1 MFAKI
6 NHVATVSENYAQLCK
21 FYESMFGLKTSSKA
35 RPTRAVTVGDGYVG
49 LNINPRRAGRPA
61 RLDHFG
67 IQVEDVD
74 TVFDRMRKKYPR
86 VEWLKRPAS
95 RPFAGITTHDPDC
108 NVFDLS
114 QKDMTNRTEVY
125 ADHQE
130 EGFSRSQPRYI
141 SHVALRTWNPEAM
154 AEFYVDV
161 FELSPRNKAE
171 GDPNYYVSDGRMT
184 LMIMPWHITD
194 YDGTG
199 IVSPGMDHIGLTV
212 ESLDKFKEDVERIAG
227 DNPFLTPSPVGTGAE
242 GAARLELFKK
252 SCPLGQ
258 YFMADS
264 DGVLLSV
271 AQQ

>member
-6 NHVATVSENYAQLCK
+6 NHVATVSDNYAQLAK
-21 FYESMFGLKTSSKA
+21 FYESMFGLKTSGKA

-95 RPFAGITTHDPDC
+95 RPFAGITTHDMDG

-114 QKDMTNRTEVY
+114 QKDMSNRTEVY
-125 ADHQE
+125 ADHE
-130 EGFSRSQPRYI
+130 ENARTQPRYI
-141 SHVALRTWNPEAM
+141 SHAAFRTLNPEAM

-161 FELSPRNKAE
+161 FELGTRNKAE
-171 GDPNYYVSDGRMT
+171 GDPNYYVTDGRMT
-184 LMIMPWHITD
+184 LIIMPWHITD

-199 IVSPGMDHIGLTV
+199 IVSPGMDHIGFTV
-212 ESLDKFKEDVERIAG
+212 ESIDQFKKDVERIS
-227 DNPFLTPSPVGTGAE
+227 DENPHLTPSPVGTGSE
-242 GAARLELFKK
+242 GAARLALFKK
-252 SCPLGQ
+252 SCPLGE
-258 YFMADS
+258 YFLADS

>member
-6 NHVATVSENYAQLCK
+6 NHVATISENYAQLGK
-21 FYESMFGLKTSSKA
+21 FYESMFGMTTASNT
-35 RPTRAVTVGDGYVG
+35 RPQRAVTVGDGYVG

-67 IQVEDVD
+67 IQVEDVE
-74 TVFDRMRKKYPR
+74 VAFDRMRKKYPK

-95 RPFAGITTHDPDC
+95 RPFAGITTHDPDG

-114 QKDMTNRTEVY
+114 QKSMTNRTGVY
-125 ADHQE
+125 VDQE
-130 EGFSRSQPRYI
+130 DSSKRKQDRYI
-141 SHVALRTWNPEAM
+141 SHVAFRTLNPEAM
-154 AEFYVDV
+154 AKFYVDM
-161 FELSPRNKAE
+161 FELDTRNKAE
-171 GDPNYYVSDGRMT
+171 GDPNYYVTDGHMT

-199 IVSPGMDHIGLTV
+199 IVSPGMDHIGFTV
-212 ESLDKFKEDVERIAG
+212 ESLDQFKKDVEKVSD
-227 DNPFLTPSPVGTGAE
+227 DNPRLTPSPVGTGSE
-242 GAARLELFKK
+242 GAARLELFRK

-271 AQQ
+271 AQA

>member
-6 NHVATVSENYAQLCK
+6 NHVATISENYAQLGK
-21 FYESMFGLKTSSKA
+21 FYESMFGMKA
-35 RPTRAVTVGDGYVG
+35 ADNTRPQRAVTVGDGYVG

-67 IQVEDVD
+67 IQVEDVE
-74 TVFDRMRKKYPR
+74 VAFDRMRKKYPK

-95 RPFAGITTHDPDC
+95 RPFAGITTHDPDG

-114 QKDMTNRTEVY
+114 QKNMTNRTGVY
-125 ADHQE
+125 VSQE
-130 EGFSRSQPRYI
+130 DSSQRKQERYI
-141 SHVALRTWNPEAM
+141 SHVAFRTLNPEAM
-154 AEFYVDV
+154 AEFYVDT
-161 FELSPRNKAE
+161 FELDTRNKAE
-171 GDPNYYVSDGRMT
+171 GDPNYYVTDGHMT

-199 IVSPGMDHIGLTV
+199 IVSPGMDHIGFTV
-212 ESLDKFKEDVERIAG
+212 ESLEQFKKDVDKVSG
-227 DNPFLTPSPVGTGAE
+227 DNPRLTPSPVGTGSE
-242 GAARLELFKK
+242 GAARLELFRKT
-252 SCPLGQ
+252 CPLGQ

-271 AQQ
+271 AQA

>member
-6 NHVATVSENYAQLCK
+6 NHVATLSENYALLGK
-21 FYESMFGLKTSSKA
+21 FYESMFGMKTSSRQ
-35 RPTRAVTVGDGYVG
+35 RPQRAVTVGDGYVG

-67 IQVEDVD
+67 IEVEDVD

-95 RPFAGITTHDPDC
+95 RPFAGITTHDPDG

-114 QKDMTNRTEVY
+114 QKNMANRTEVY
-125 ADHQE
+125 KDQE
-130 EGFSRSQPRYI
+130 EHGRTQDRYI
-141 SHVALRTWNPEAM
+141 SHVAFRTLNPEAM
-154 AEFYVDV
+154 AEFYADV
-161 FELSPRNKAE
+161 FELDTRNKAE
-171 GDPNYYVSDGRMT
+171 GDPNYYLTDGRMT

-194 YDGTG
+194 YEGTG
-199 IVSPGMDHIGLTV
+199 IVSPGMDHIGFTV
-212 ESLDKFKEDVERIAG
+212 ENLDKFKQDVEQVAA
-227 DNPFLTPSPVGTGAE
+227 DNPLLTPSPLSTGSE
-242 GAARLELFKK
+242 GAARFELFRK

-264 DGVLLSV
+264 DGILLSV

>member
-6 NHVATVSENYAQLCK
+6 NHVATISENYAQLGK
-21 FYESMFGLKTSSKA
+21 FYESMFGMKTA
-35 RPTRAVTVGDGYVG
+35 DNTRPQRAVTVGDGYVG

-67 IQVEDVD
+67 IQVEDVE
-74 TVFDRMRKKYPR
+74 VAFDRMRKKYPK

-95 RPFAGITTHDPDC
+95 RPFAGITTHDPDG

-114 QKDMTNRTEVY
+114 QKNMTNRTGVY
-125 ADHQE
+125 VDQE
-130 EGFSRSQPRYI
+130 DSSKRKQTRYI
-141 SHVALRTWNPEAM
+141 SHVAFRTLNPEAM
-154 AEFYVDV
+154 AEFYVDM
-161 FELSPRNKAE
+161 FELDTRNKTE
-171 GDPNYYVSDGRMT
+171 GDPNYYVTDGHMT

-199 IVSPGMDHIGLTV
+199 IVSPGMDHIGFTV
-212 ESLDKFKEDVERIAG
+212 ESLEQFKKDVEKVSD
-227 DNPFLTPSPVGTGAE
+227 DNPRLTPSPVGTGSE
-242 GAARLELFKK
+242 GAARLELFRK

-271 AQQ
+271 AQA

>member
-6 NHVATVSENYAQLCK
+6 NHVATLSENYAQLAK
-21 FYESMFGLKTSSKA
+21 FYESMFGLQTSGRG
-35 RPTRAVTVGDGYVG
+35 RPSRAVTVGDGYVG

-86 VEWLKRPAS
+86 VEWLKRPAN

-125 ADHQE
+125 ADHE
-130 EGFSRSQPRYI
+130 AEGGRTQSRYI
-141 SHVALRTWNPEAM
+141 SHVAFRTFNPEAM
-154 AEFYVDV
+154 AEFYADV
-161 FELSPRNKAE
+161 FELETRNKAE
-171 GDPNYYVSDGRMT
+171 GDPNHYLTDGRMT

-194 YDGTG
+194 FDGTG
-199 IVSPGMDHIGLTV
+199 IVSPGMDHIGFTV
-212 ESLDKFKEDVERIAG
+212 ESLDQFKKDVERISG
-227 DNPFLTPSPVGTGAE
+227 DNPRLAPSPVGTGAE
-242 GAARLELFKK
+242 GAARLALFKK
-252 SCPLGQ
+252 SCPLGE
-258 YFMADS
+258 YFTADT

-271 AQQ
+271 AEQ